1 MQLILLKIKYLPLA
15 KVWLNPFLNV
25 ELFLNIGSAKKSKGP
40 AIFWIHWQVN
50 NIVFWNTGV
59 LKQSQKWGC
68 QTFSVSDSMDIC
80 NTVIKCLY
88 QVNSKLNLMLAQMRK
103 QETDESKLNDLI
115 NERQRLTS
123 TNKQL
128 KSETLKLRQQLEVIW
143 DQI

>member
-1 MQLILLKIKYLPLA
+1 
-15 KVWLNPFLNV
+15 
-25 ELFLNIGSAKKSKGP
+25 
-40 AIFWIHWQVN
+40 
-50 NIVFWNTGV
+50 
-59 LKQSQKWGC
+59 
-68 QTFSVSDSMDIC
+68 
-80 NTVIKCLY
+80 
-88 QVNSKLNLMLAQMRK
+88 MLAQMRK